1 MRKQRPQSGVI
12 RLTDAIKAIGPATTF
27 VFLLLLASFVLVLGR
42 FEPAAVER
50 VRTAMIDTMAPVLDV
65 LARPID
71 TTRQLVDEIDSHMD
85 LRAENLRLKEEV
97 ERLNAWQALARNLVE
112 ENKSLRQLTGLSPD
126 PQTTFVTARVVAD
139 AGGPFVRTILISAGE
154 KDGIQRGQAIA
165 TGDGIVGRIV
175 GVGARASRVLLLTDL
190 NSRVPVIIQGTKLRS
205 MLIGDNSPHPKLDFL
220 PSSAAV
226 NPGDR
231 IVTSGD
237 GGMFPAGLPVGVVK
251 SMDGRIPRIQLFVDL
266 KKLDFVR
273 VLRFQMQLNIDDTGP
288 MVIAPPGSG
297 TPLAAAPLGNAG
309 MSSPVAPIVLRDLAA
324 APKTL
329 QPGANA
335 RSAAPPTS
343 VADPAPTPTST
354 ATGRLLLRV
363 SSNASEM
370 RGASASLS
378 TR

>member
-354 ATGRLLLRV
+354 ATEENETDPPDRP
-363 SSNASEM
+363 E
-370 RGASASLS
+370 
-378 TR
+378 